1 MYANPHFFESSDAEQ
16 RLLKNALLI
25 SMACHILVLAII
37 VFMPDWQPTG
47 RRTPSAIT
55 VNMVSLGPPTPP
67 GPPPKAEVVEK
78 KPAEVPEPPKPE
90 PVEVEAPPP
99 PEAVPLPPPPKPDS
113 PPKEAVPIKP
123 KKAKPKKS
131 LKKKTYKPAKVV
143 KSAVKKIEKDSRTAR
158 PKQITD
164 AIAKLKSRGSARKTG
179 ASQPAGAGMGGG
191 GSGPL
196 SSKVLEQID
205 IYKAE
210 VAYRVQKNWAFSEQL
225 ARGKLDIETVIVIKI
240 LPGGKIKDVWYEKK
254 SGNVYLDESAFK
266 AVKKSDPLPPLPQG
280 YRRPNYSLGLVFTPK
295 GLK

>member
-1 MYANPHFFESSDAEQ
+1 MYASPHFFESTEAEQ
-16 RLLKNALLI
+16 RLLKNALLV
-25 SMACHILVLAII
+25 SMACHIVVLAII
-37 VFMPDWQPTG
+37 VFMPDWEPSG

-67 GPPPKAEVVEK
+67 GPPPKAEVVEQK
-78 KPAEVPEPPKPE
+78 TPVAPEPPEPE

-99 PEAVPLPPPPKPDS
+99 PEAVPLPPPPQPDS
-113 PPKEAVPIKP
+113 PPKKAVPIKP
-123 KKAKPKKS
+123 KEVKPKKS
-131 LKKKTYKPAKVV
+131 LKKDTYKPEKVV

-164 AIAKLKSRGSARKTG
+164 AIASLKNKG
-179 ASQPAGAGMGGG
+179 APSGAETSQPSGAAMAGG
-191 GSGPL
+191 GSGPI
-196 SSKVLEQID
+196 SQKVLEQID

-225 ARGKLDIETVIVIKI
+225 ARGNLDIETVIVIRI

-280 YRRPNYSLGLVFTPK
+280 YRRPHYSLGLVFTPK